1 MMKIINFRKNQKGIS
16 LLGLLGVFFVGAFIL
31 IYGSQ
36 IGLAY
41 IDKNTVQGTIKTVL
55 SAAKSNDNATPN
67 TIKREIIKKLSLGDS
82 RLKAD
87 GLTVYT
93 RSGGFVVD
101 VKIEDVISIT
111 EDISILINFEFTE
124 ESP

>member
-1 MMKIINFRKNQKGIS
+1 MKIMNFRKNQKGIS
-16 LLGLLGVFFVGAFIL
+16 LISLLVMFLGGAFVL

-55 SAAKSNDNATPN
+55 LEAKSNDNATSK
-67 TIKREIIKKLSLGDS
+67 TIKTDIIKRLSLGNS
-82 RLKAD
+82 RLKSED
-87 GLTVYT
+87 LNVYT
-93 RSGGFVVD
+93 RSGKFVVD
-101 VKIEDVISIT
+101 TKMEDIISVT
-111 EDISILINFEFTE
+111 DDISILINFEFTE

>member
-1 MMKIINFRKNQKGIS
+1 MNFRKNQKGVSI
-16 LLGLLGVFFVGAFIL
+16 LGLIGMFLCGAAVL

-41 IDKNTVQGTIKTVL
+41 IDKNTVQGTIKNVL
-55 SAAKSNDNATPN
+55 LEAKSNDNATPN
-67 TIKREIIKKLSLGDS
+67 SIKRDIIKRLSLGDS
-82 RLKAD
+82 RLKAED
-87 GLTVYT
+87 LTVYT

-101 VKIEDVISIT
+101 AKIEDVISIT
-111 EDISILINFEFTE
+111 ESISILINFEFTE